1 MKKALTCLLVLAL
14 TPIPTW
20 ASPGADQAHIEV
32 IKKTVAHCV
41 DHQRRVV
48 VETYD
53 KRRLQGVI
61 SEARTDDFVLIDAG
75 RATTLSYKDIRKIKW
90 QSPGLET
97 RQGRSGRSRDYRS
110 HLRLGR
116 FAGRVKGLIRSLWPD
131 VHDSRNAPRR
141 SYSGDTWI

>member
-90 QSPGLET
+90 QSPLWKHAKAVAAAAGITAAIFGLVV
-97 RQGRSGRSRDYRS
+97 
-110 HLRLGR
+110 LLG
-116 FAGRVKGLIRSLWPD
+116 GLKG
-131 VHDSRNAPRR
+131 
-141 SYSGDTWI
+141 